1 MERFVEADWRAD
13 LMNIRE
19 KQEQTEMELLSP
31 YATQSIRTKGRK
43 KPEVECE
50 IRTCFQRDRDRI
62 VHCKAFRRLKDKTQ
76 VFLSPVGDHYRTRLM
91 HTLEVSQNARTIARA
106 LDLNETLTEAIALGH
121 DLGHTPFGHAGERV
135 LNEMNPAGFK
145 HNEQS
150 VRVAQCLE
158 KNGQGLNLTWEVLD
172 GMKNHSMHSMPHTL
186 EGKIVRLADKIAYI
200 NHDIDDSVRAKV
212 LREED
217 LPKEFTEV
225 LGTTYRERINT
236 MVLDIVKHSE
246 NLNDIVM
253 SKEVR
258 DAMIGLR
265 KFMFERVYEEPNTKK
280 EEDKIKNIIGPLYE
294 YYLIHVEQLPEY
306 NKKMIGLRKFMFER
320 VYEEPNTKKEEDKIK
335 NIIGPLY
342 EYYLI
347 HVEQLPEY
355 NKKMIDKPGDVPVAV
370 CDYIAG
376 MTDHFAIEKYT
387 EIFIPKFFMQK

>member
-145 HNEQS
+145 HNEHEPLFLIMPKS
-150 VRVAQCLE
+150 APKSMISPALE
-158 KNGQGLNLTWEVLD
+158 IPSPN
-172 GMKNHSMHSMPHTL
+172 
-186 EGKIVRLADKIAYI
+186 
-200 NHDIDDSVRAKV
+200 
-212 LREED
+212 
-217 LPKEFTEV
+217 
-225 LGTTYRERINT
+225 
-236 MVLDIVKHSE
+236 
-246 NLNDIVM
+246 
-253 SKEVR
+253 
-258 DAMIGLR
+258 MISNSALR
-265 KFMFERVYEEPNTKK
+265 KGGATLFFTTFTLVW
-280 EEDKIKNIIGPLYE
+280 
-294 YYLIHVEQLPEY
+294 LP
-306 NKKMIGLRKFMFER
+306 ITSSPSFS
-320 VYEEPNTKKEEDKIK
+320 
-335 NIIGPLY
+335 
-342 EYYLI
+342 
-347 HVEQLPEY
+347 
-355 NKKMIDKPGDVPVAV
+355 
-370 CDYIAG
+370 
-376 MTDHFAIEKYT
+376 
-387 EIFIPKFFMQK
+387 